1 MPQKYPYFDA
11 SDVSP
16 KELRDLAITWSNEIL
31 ASEYID
37 ALNGEGNYIY
47 CMEPQKTQYA
57 NILGREKYNRY
68 LI

>member
-1 MPQKYPYFDA
+1 MSYPYFDA
-11 SDVSP
+11 SIVSA
-16 KELRDLAITWSNEIL
+16 KDLRDLASTWNDEIFT
-31 ASEYID
+31 SEYKN

-57 NILGREKYNRY
+57 NILGRERYNRY